1 MAFEDQTS
9 PFKLPPTHV
18 NPTLPILSI
27 DYMKYAFSHTIL
39 CYDIF
44 LHMHVLTVPSKRQTS
59 FTLVCDTT
67 KITTKSI
74 SSENVAPGHKQFNH
88 FKNWS
93 SKTLKSL
100 PSRLSSKLFTHSAIQ
115 RLQMLSPKKLKSQKI
130 VRQLIQ
136 ERFNASYH

>member
-1 MAFEDQTS
+1 MTFEDQTS
-9 PFKLPPTHV
+9 PFKVSPTHV
-18 NPTLPILSI
+18 NPTPPILSI

-59 FTLVCDTT
+59 FTLVCDT
-67 KITTKSI
+67 KKSQP
-74 SSENVAPGHKQFNH
+74 SRSQVKNVRPGHKQFNH
-88 FKNWS
+88 FKNSS

-115 RLQMLSPKKLKSQKI
+115 RLQMLSPKNLKSKK
-130 VRQLIQ
+130 
-136 ERFNASYH
+136 SCGS

>member
-9 PFKLPPTHV
+9 PFKVPPTHV

-59 FTLVCDTT
+59 FTLVCDT
-67 KITTKSI
+67 KKS
-74 SSENVAPGHKQFNH
+74 Q
-88 FKNWS
+88 
-93 SKTLKSL
+93 
-100 PSRLSSKLFTHSAIQ
+100 PSRSRVKMWHLDTNNSIISKIGAQKRLNHSRVGYQVNYLLTAPSSDYKC
-115 RLQMLSPKKLKSQKI
+115 
-130 VRQLIQ
+130 
-136 ERFNASYH
+136 